1 MWEGEAEALA
11 GAAEA
16 GRRAAL
22 WMRALPVPEAGGR
35 PERWI
40 VGELADAVERA
51 MGALNPEDCDRVG
64 PDGEAIDGAG
74 GVDAATMADLA
85 GLPFALPG
93 TPAWL
98 SPDQQL
104 RLLAVVASVT
114 AAVRLLA
121 NDPGAAIIHG
131 ELSRMCAILTCA
143 ARPDGA
149 AWTSAVQLGVD
160 HRGERHAHVLPRRP
174 LPMPQ
179 S

>member
-1 MWEGEAEALA
+1 MTMLNFPDVQQQNCPRALWEREAEALA

-16 GRRAAL
+16 GRRAAA

-35 PERWI
+35 PKRWI

-51 MGALNPEDCDRVG
+51 MGTLDPADCDRMG
-64 PDGEAIDGAG
+64 PDGEAVDGAG

-85 GLPFALPG
+85 GLPFALPE
-93 TPAWL
+93 AAIWL

-104 RLLAVVASVT
+104 RLLAVVATVT
-114 AAVRLLA
+114 AAVRPLA

-131 ELSRMCAILTCA
+131 ELSRICAILTYA

-149 AWTSAVQLGVD
+149 PWTSAG
-160 HRGERHAHVLPRRP
+160 AP
-174 LPMPQ
+174 
-179 S
+179 